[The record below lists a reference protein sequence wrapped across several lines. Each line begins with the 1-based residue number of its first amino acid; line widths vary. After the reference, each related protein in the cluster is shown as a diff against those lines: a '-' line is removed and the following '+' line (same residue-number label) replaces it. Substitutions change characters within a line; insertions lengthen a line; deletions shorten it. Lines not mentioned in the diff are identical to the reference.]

1 MTALDFLSDL
11 TSGLDPVVLEP
22 PLSADDEL
30 AFTFLPPAQPAQ
42 VGELAP
48 APTAAMPSIVAQ
60 RAAELEASIDLL
72 APAAGAL
79 RLLVPEALP
88 GRDVE
93 EPLPDSHLLQLRFD
107 PAVVLSLSAA
117 LPAPYAGPS
126 RVIWGPVEP
135 ASVREAMATLL
146 ASRDLEGA
154 DPVELL
160 DLFMAGE
167 DVLRVVAGEAVGRS
181 AGQRI
186 ELELVDDSGFHY
198 HPLFLFRR
206 WREHGNLPEETSH
219 PLWRAAEQRLSEAG
233 AVELRAGRL
242 QAVDEDGEP
251 VLDLGSVQR
260 AI

>member
-1 MTALDFLSDL
+1 MTALDVLSNL

-30 AFTFLPPAQPAQ
+30 AFTFLPAARPAQ
-42 VGELAP
+42 VGDLLP
-48 APTAAMPSIVAQ
+48 PPLAAMPSIVAQ
-60 RAAELEASIDLL
+60 RAELDVDIDLL

-126 RVIWGPVEP
+126 RAIWGPVEP
-135 ASVREAMATLL
+135 AAVREAMATLL

-160 DLFMAGE
+160 DPFMAGE
-167 DVLRVVAGEAVGRS
+167 DVLRVAAGEAVGRS

-198 HPLFLFRR
+198 HPLFLFLR
-206 WREHGNLPEETSH
+206 WREHGNLPEVASH
-219 PLWRAAEQRLSEAG
+219 PLWRTAEQRLSEAG
-233 AVELRAGRL
+233 TVELRAGRL
-242 QAVDEDGEP
+242 QAIDEDGEP